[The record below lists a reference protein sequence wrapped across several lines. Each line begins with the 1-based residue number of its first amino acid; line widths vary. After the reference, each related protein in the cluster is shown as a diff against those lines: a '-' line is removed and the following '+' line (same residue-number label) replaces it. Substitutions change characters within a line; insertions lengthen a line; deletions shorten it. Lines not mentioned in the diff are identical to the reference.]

1 MIHIISKGYKY
12 IQTQLDDFCGV
23 ITETVISLKSVEGI
37 KKYNMTFGLTHFFRF
52 SKLDNI

>member
-23 ITETVISLKSVEGI
+23 ITETVIGCGIDQLWKVPYISLTI
-37 KKYNMTFGLTHFFRF
+37 KVSMA
-52 SKLDNI
+52 I